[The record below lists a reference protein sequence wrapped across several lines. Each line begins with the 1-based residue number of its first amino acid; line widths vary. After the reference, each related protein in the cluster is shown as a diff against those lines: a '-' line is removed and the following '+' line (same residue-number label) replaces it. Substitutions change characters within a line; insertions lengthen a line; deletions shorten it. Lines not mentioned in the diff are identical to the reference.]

1 MNTWHYRYV
10 CTQCDYHERNEFTL
24 CRQCGASNYHG
35 IEKRAMKLV
44 GHQWYWKRDSKE
56 IPHGE
61 KLSWIQNLDT
71 GSVFIGFCV
80 IVLII
85 LGLIL

>member
-1 MNTWHYRYV
+1 MNAWHYRCV
-10 CTQCDYHERNEFTL
+10 CRECGYHERNEFTL
-24 CRQCGASNYHG
+24 CRQCGVSNYHG
-35 IEKRAMKLV
+35 NMRAMKLV
-44 GHQWYWKRDSKE
+44 GRQWYWKRDAEE

-61 KLSWIQNLDT
+61 KLSVIQGLDV
-71 GSVFIGFCV
+71 GAIFIGFCV